1 MTNQTYKVF
10 CKRGKIVQF
19 GQNNQGQLSQDE
31 YFITHEENSTI
42 STVNRDFFKKCN
54 LGKSH

>member
-31 YFITHEENSTI
+31 YFITHEGSSTTVEKILFEKWNS
-42 STVNRDFFKKCN
+42 
-54 LGKSH
+54 